1 MLNRKCLLTYIG
13 IVCLGIFS
21 HQAVAFGAEG
31 HRIVTKIAEN
41 HLSAKTTQAL
51 KAITD
56 DADLSELSLWPD
68 KIRGI
73 PRWKKS
79 KYWHYINAADH
90 QQVGTAKRSSK
101 GDLLSALNQSY
112 QQLQN
117 PDLSDDRR
125 IQSLSFFIHF
135 VGDIHQPLHVGR
147 QDDRGGNSISIKWPQ
162 QNKRRNLHWVWDS
175 GLIGAAKL
183 TVEEYVARLDHASEN
198 QIQLWQQSSFLD
210 WAVESKML
218 RSPVYEFGLTAP
230 APKEKTPITI
240 SQDYINRNRPII
252 EKRLLM
258 AGIRLAGQLN
268 QIFDPQKPTADLGK

>member
-1 MLNRKCLLTYIG
+1 M
-13 IVCLGIFS
+13 
-21 HQAVAFGAEG
+21 
-31 HRIVTKIAEN
+31 
-41 HLSAKTTQAL
+41 
-51 KAITD
+51 
-56 DADLSELSLWPD
+56 
-68 KIRGI
+68 
-73 PRWKKS
+73 
-79 KYWHYINAADH
+79 
-90 QQVGTAKRSSK
+90 
-101 GDLLSALNQSY
+101 
-112 QQLQN
+112 
-117 PDLSDDRR
+117 
-125 IQSLSFFIHF
+125 
-135 VGDIHQPLHVGR
+135 GR

-162 QNKRRNLHWVWDS
+162 QKKRRNLHWVWDS

-268 QIFDPQKPTADLGK
+268 QIFDPQKPTAGLGK